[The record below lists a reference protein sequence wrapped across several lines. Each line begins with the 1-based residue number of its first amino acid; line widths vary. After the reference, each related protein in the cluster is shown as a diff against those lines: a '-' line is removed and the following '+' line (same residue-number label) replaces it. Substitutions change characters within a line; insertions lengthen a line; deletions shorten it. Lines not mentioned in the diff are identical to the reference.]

1 MFTEINIFLVAGLIL
16 IASGLPFFFLKKDIC
31 FSIQTL
37 SSLAIITGLTSVH
50 YLGSFYGILIG
61 NIIITTLIIKNAPF
75 FQTLFYAWKYKQSLS
90 KYHYLFG
97 CALILGICC
106 LSSRPHDTKPVT
118 LLGVLIPLIS
128 ALAWAYLMIFI
139 STMQKQTQT
148 QVLSGGNL
156 LSGIVLFL
164 CSLGFSSGFEVF
176 FHFSWYAY
184 GAIIV
189 LGLLPTFLAPLLWS
203 KAVNKL
209 GSKIIYFDYLTPIIT
224 ILGSVIL
231 FDATLSIM
239 NIIGIGVIVLSF
251 LAYQY
256 AMHAKN

>member
-1 MFTEINIFLVAGLIL
+1 M
-16 IASGLPFFFLKKDIC
+16 
-31 FSIQTL
+31 
-37 SSLAIITGLTSVH
+37 
-50 YLGSFYGILIG
+50 
-61 NIIITTLIIKNAPF
+61 
-75 FQTLFYAWKYKQSLS
+75 
-90 KYHYLFG
+90 
-97 CALILGICC
+97 
-106 LSSRPHDTKPVT
+106 
-118 LLGVLIPLIS
+118 
-128 ALAWAYLMIFI
+128 
-139 STMQKQTQT
+139 
-148 QVLSGGNL
+148 
-156 LSGIVLFL
+156 
-164 CSLGFSSGFEVF
+164 
-176 FHFSWYAY
+176 

-209 GSKIIYFDYLTPIIT
+209 GSKIIYFDYLTLIIT

>member
-1 MFTEINIFLVAGLIL
+1 M
-16 IASGLPFFFLKKDIC
+16 
-31 FSIQTL
+31 
-37 SSLAIITGLTSVH
+37 H

-106 LSSRPHDTKPVT
+106 LSSSPHDTKSIT